1 MDQKLQVKDLINIGM
16 FTALYYVCF
25 FATGMLGYIPIFMIL
40 LPLFCPIVAGIP
52 FALYLTRVKKFGMV
66 TITGTILGL
75 LMFVTGHPWPVIV
88 SGIVLGFLADIIMNA
103 GHYQSWKNLLLGYI
117 VFSEWIMGALVPL
130 FFMRESYFSSIRA
143 GYGDTYADTLLSL
156 TPPWVFYA
164 MILLAV
170 AGGALGALLGKA
182 VLKKHFKK
190 AGIA

>member
-1 MDQKLQVKDLINIGM
+1 
-16 FTALYYVCF
+16 
-25 FATGMLGYIPIFMIL
+25 
-40 LPLFCPIVAGIP
+40 
-52 FALYLTRVKKFGMV
+52 MV

-88 SGIVLGFLADIIMNA
+88 SGIVLGFLADIIMKA
-103 GHYQSWKNLLLGYI
+103 EHYQSWKNLLLGYI

-130 FFMRESYFSSIRA
+130 FFMRESYFASIRA

-170 AGGALGALLGKA
+170 AGGTLGALLGKA
-182 VLKKHFKK
+182 VLKNHFKK